1 MDNVECKYHFEKISS
16 SSSFSNIYHQHV
28 FRYMWKMWRMWMMMI
43 IDVGKTDNVTAG
55 WWLEKLN
62 LI

>member
-28 FRYMWKMWRMWMMMI
+28 FEIYVENVENV
-43 IDVGKTDNVTAG
+43 DDDDN
-55 WWLEKLN
+55 
-62 LI
+62 